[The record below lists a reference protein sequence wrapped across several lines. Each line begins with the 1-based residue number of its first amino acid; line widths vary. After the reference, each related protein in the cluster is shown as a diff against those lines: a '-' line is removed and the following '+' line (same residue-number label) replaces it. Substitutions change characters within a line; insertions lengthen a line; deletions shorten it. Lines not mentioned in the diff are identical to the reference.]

1 MYAENL
7 LGITQNFLTPDI
19 VNKFSNAIGETT
31 ERTQKGLKSVI
42 PTLLLGIVNKGQ
54 TEDGA
59 EALVNIV
66 NKDGFEGEKKP
77 NYVDDF
83 YLLMGSDAVEGV
95 FGNNLNTVVTKLGDT
110 TGIQS
115 PGIEKMLK
123 MAAPLVMGFLGTK
136 MKREGLGAPGLMGFL
151 KQQKNTI
158 SKLVP
163 GGLVGRLTESNPSTP
178 KNVQLATDKAATKER
193 PSFSFMIGI
202 FVLAVLFGLWWFTG
216 RRNLNEL
223 TSSTESV
230 LTSSREAATEVVPT
244 LAPIALPSISE
255 LGEFLQ
261 SGSAELP
268 KSFRFDNL
276 SFNSGTLTLVEAAG
290 FELDQVA
297 SWLREFP
304 NTLIRIEGHSDSLGS
319 ESKNLELSTQQAGV
333 IKEQLIARGIDGDR
347 IEILGMG
354 SLLPLATNS
363 TEAGRAQNRRIELVV
378 TRIQ

>member
-83 YLLMGSDAVEGV
+83 YLMMGSDAVEGV

-115 PGIEKMLK
+115 SGIEKMLK

-151 KQQKNTI
+151 KQQKNTL

-163 GGLVGRLTESNPSTP
+163 GGLVGRLTEGTPLISKKVQVASDKVTP
-178 KNVQLATDKAATKER
+178 KEK

-202 FVLAVLFGLWWFTG
+202 FVLSVLFGLWWFTG

-230 LTSSREAATEVVPT
+230 LTTTRETASEVVPT

-255 LGEFLQ
+255 LGAFLQ

-276 SFNSGTLTLVEAAG
+276 SFNTGTLTLAEAAG

-297 SWLREFP
+297 SWLKEFP
-304 NTLIRIEGHSDSLGS
+304 NTLIRIEGHSDSVGS
-319 ESKNLELSTQQAGV
+319 ESKNLELSSKQAGV
-333 IKEQLIARGIDGDR
+333 IKEQLIARGINGER
-347 IEILGMG
+347 IEVLGMG

-363 TEAGRAQNRRIELVV
+363 NEAGRAQNRRIELVV